1 MEKYSVIKKNEI
13 MSSVATW
20 MDLEIF
26 TQSEVS
32 QIEKGKDHKILFIC
46 EIQNKQTNKQTNELL
61 YKTEIDPQ
69 IQKTNLWLS
78 KQEGRGK
85 G

>member
-32 QIEKGKDHKILFIC
+32 QIEKGKDYKILFIC
-46 EIQNKQTNKQTNELL
+46 EIQKKNNKQTNELL

-69 IQKTNLWLS
+69 IQKTNLWLL
-78 KQEGRGK
+78 KQEGRGE

>member
-1 MEKYSVIKKNEI
+1 

-46 EIQNKQTNKQTNELL
+46 EIQKKITNELL

-69 IQKTNLWLS
+69 IQKINLWLL
-78 KQEGRGK
+78 KQEGRGE

>member
-46 EIQNKQTNKQTNELL
+46 EIQKKITNKQMNSL
-61 YKTEIDPQ
+61 
-69 IQKTNLWLS
+69 
-78 KQEGRGK
+78 
-85 G
+85 

>member
-46 EIQNKQTNKQTNELL
+46 EIQNKQTNELL
-61 YKTEIDPQ
+61 YKIEIDPQ

>member
-1 MEKYSVIKKNEI
+1 

-26 TQSEVS
+26 IQSEVS

-46 EIQNKQTNKQTNELL
+46 EIQNKQTNELL
-61 YKTEIDPQ
+61 YKIEIDPQ

>member
-1 MEKYSVIKKNEI
+1 

-32 QIEKGKDHKILFIC
+32 QIEKGKDYKILFIC
-46 EIQNKQTNKQTNELL
+46 EIQKKNNKQTNELL

-69 IQKTNLWLS
+69 IQKTNLWLL
-78 KQEGRGK
+78 KQEGRGE